1 MKLTP
6 RTTTTKPRHQPS
18 QSIESK
24 KKKGKK
30 YVHSQRQKK
39 NTHSLIHS
47 HSIKR
52 INLKSYK
59 NKTKQIQIKMI
70 AFMRIA
76 N

>member
-24 KKKGKK
+24 EKKGKK

-39 NTHSLIHS
+39 TLIHS
-47 HSIKR
+47 YTHTQLNES
-52 INLKSYK
+52 
-59 NKTKQIQIKMI
+59 T
-70 AFMRIA
+70 
-76 N
+76 